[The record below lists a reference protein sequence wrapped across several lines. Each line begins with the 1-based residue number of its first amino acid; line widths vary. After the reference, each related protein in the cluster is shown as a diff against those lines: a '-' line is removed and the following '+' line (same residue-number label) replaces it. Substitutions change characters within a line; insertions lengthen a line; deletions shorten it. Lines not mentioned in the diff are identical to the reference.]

1 MRTVRI
7 GLHRGIAE
15 VRAFARNGGALS
27 VSIVLPVALML
38 LFGTLFKG
46 NVHDTH
52 VAFSLV
58 VATGVLASVGVQCGF
73 ASLASIVASEREDGT
88 LKRLMGMPFSLGSY
102 FVAKTVLLVTL
113 ALVQVALAL
122 IVGVLVLHLPLPS
135 DPARWLT
142 FAWVLGLGLLAS
154 AMLGIVVGSI
164 IPGARMAST
173 FTSLPF
179 VLLQFV
185 SGVFY
190 TFTALPRGLQVAGD
204 LFPLKWMVQGM
215 HSVFLPDEMLRAEP
229 GHSWQHPQVAL
240 VLGGWAV
247 GGLLVARLLF
257 RWRGGTRGPHRRK
270 LRSGAAASEQLA

>member
-1 MRTVRI
+1 VTRTVAV

-27 VSIVLPVALML
+27 ISIVMPVALML

-46 NVHDTH
+46 DVHGTH
-52 VAFSLV
+52 VPFRLV

-73 ASLASIVASEREDGT
+73 ASLAGIVAAEREDGT
-88 LKRLMGMPFSLGSY
+88 MKRLMGMPFSLTSY
-102 FVAKTVLLVTL
+102 FIAKTFLLVTL
-113 ALVQVALAL
+113 ALVQVALGLLVA
-122 IVGVLVLHLPLPS
+122 VLVLHLPLPTQ
-135 DPARWLT
+135 PGRWLT

-154 AMLGIVVGSI
+154 AMLGIIVGSI

-190 TFTALPRGLQVAGD
+190 TFTALPRGLQIAGD

-229 GHSWQHPQVAL
+229 SHSWQHPQIAL
-240 VLGGWAV
+240 VLGAWAV
-247 GGLLVARLLF
+247 GGLLLSGLLF
-257 RWRGGTRGPHRRK
+257 RWRGGSKRPSRGTAK
-270 LRSGAAASEQLA
+270 VSAAAPEPA